1 MQSKI
6 WTNMLRFRAN
16 FFYYLRTCKTWT
28 YDIDFLHRFMPKRI
42 AIKNLSVRLW
52 DTSDTKRVN
61 NWRTPSEKN
70 RSALYCLTKSKRR
83 RNRIRGFSILI
94 YEYDYGDGWEI
105 EINVKKVE
113 DVKSYECPKLLQ
125 AKGNMVIDD
134 CGGPT
139 GLNEIET
146 SPADINGLNLILE
159 ETFEGWRL

>member
-1 MQSKI
+1 M
-6 WTNMLRFRAN
+6 
-16 FFYYLRTCKTWT
+16 
-28 YDIDFLHRFMPKRI
+28 
-42 AIKNLSVRLW
+42 
-52 DTSDTKRVN
+52 
-61 NWRTPSEKN
+61 
-70 RSALYCLTKSKRR
+70 TKSKRR

-159 ETFEGWRL
+159 ETFEG